1 MRPRLY
7 LHSLQSVTISQET
20 EEVIFTT
27 RHTNGRWYYFPLT
40 KNQFLN
46 FNDILTLGDSQRH
59 TSGHFPLGKKLW
71 LYYDT
76 EVTLYRASKD
86 NRPHFKFQSFPHYR
100 RYVHE
105 RILSLLRSSN
115 APMGRQRRSNRASN
129 AAMGKQRRSNRASR
143 SINQRSLPGVVQT
156 VARSPSPKRLRGEW
170 ESLPRSTNDAVVSH
184 PKEESAIFPQRN
196 NTNSRWRIESS
207 SSSENEEGDSFDS
220 VEVQLSDSYSAD
232 ISNSYSADSMES

>member
-27 RHTNGRWYYFPLT
+27 RHANGCWYYFPLT

-71 LYYDT
+71 LYYDD

-86 NRPHFKFQSFPHYR
+86 NRPYFKFQSFPHYR

-105 RILSLLRSSN
+105 RILSLLRPSN
-115 APMGRQRRSNRASN
+115 ATMGRQRRSNRASH
-129 AAMGKQRRSNRASR
+129 SNY
-143 SINQRSLPGVVQT
+143 QRSLPSVVQT
-156 VARSPSPKRLRGEW
+156 VARSPSPKRFRGEW
-170 ESLPRSTNDAVVSH
+170 ESLPRSTNDAVVPH

-220 VEVQLSDSYSAD
+220 VEVQLS
-232 ISNSYSADSMES
+232 NSYSADPVES